1 MANSTTGKTGAAGPP
16 VTLMAVMAPVLGW
29 LIPGAGHMAQR
40 RWIRGGLLLAS
51 ILGMA
56 ILGLLLQGRMYQPI
70 GNDLLEVL
78 GFVGDLGTGGLYLL
92 GQAMGWG
99 QAAPFT
105 ATADYGKIFIIA
117 AGLLNFIAAADAYHI
132 AIGKKP

>member
-1 MANSTTGKTGAAGPP
+1 MANSTAAKTATP
-16 VTLMAVMAPVLGW
+16 VTPITLMSVMAPALGW
-29 LIPGAGHMAQR
+29 LIPGAGHMAQK
-40 RWIRGGLLLAS
+40 RWIRGGLLLVC

-56 ILGLLLQGRMYQPI
+56 ILGLLLRGRMYQPI

-92 GQAMGWG
+92 AQAMGWG

-105 ATADYGKIFIIA
+105 ATADYGKIFIIG

-132 AIGKKP
+132 AIGKKS

>member
-1 MANSTTGKTGAAGPP
+1 
-16 VTLMAVMAPVLGW
+16 MAPAFTMMSVVAPALAW
-29 LIPGAGHMAQR
+29 LVPGAGHIAQK

-56 ILGLLLQGRMYQPI
+56 IIGLLLHGRMYQPI

-78 GFVGDLGTGGLYLL
+78 GFVGDLGTGGFYLL
-92 GQAMGWG
+92 AQAMGWG

-117 AGLLNFIAAADAYHI
+117 AGLLNFIAVADAYHI

>member
-1 MANSTTGKTGAAGPP
+1 MANSTVGKTAAPATP
-16 VTLMAVMAPVLGW
+16 ITLMSVMAPALGW
-29 LIPGAGHMAQR
+29 LIPGAGHMAQK
-40 RWIRGGLLLAS
+40 RWVRGGLLLVS

-56 ILGLLLQGRMYQPI
+56 VLGLLMQGRMYQPI
-70 GNDLLEVL
+70 GSDLLEVL

-92 GQAMGWG
+92 AQMMGWG

-132 AIGKKP
+132 AIGKKS